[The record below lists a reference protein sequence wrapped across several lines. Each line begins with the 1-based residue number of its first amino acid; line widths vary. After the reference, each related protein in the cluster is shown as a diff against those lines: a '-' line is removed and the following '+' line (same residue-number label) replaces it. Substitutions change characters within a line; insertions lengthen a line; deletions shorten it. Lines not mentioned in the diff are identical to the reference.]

1 MRTSYYESQVSLA
14 KNYYIFQLSCT
25 IDENNFF
32 FLRKWIEKKVV
43 FRKKANSQPM
53 IKWKPIYQ
61 GQ

>member
-32 FLRKWIEKKVV
+32 FFYENGLKKKL
-43 FRKKANSQPM
+43 FLGKKQPPNQ
-53 IKWKPIYQ
+53 W
-61 GQ
+61 